1 MLKCCSRLF
10 NSVFFSSHSN
20 LNLTNTIFLLRFV
33 MWFFI
38 CNTYLTTL
46 HFEIQLDAFASNR
59 YATFFSRLH
68 LRGFFYV
75 FLSSE

>member
-1 MLKCCSRLF
+1 
-10 NSVFFSSHSN
+10 
-20 LNLTNTIFLLRFV
+20 

-68 LRGFFYV
+68 LRGFFLYFYRV
-75 FLSSE
+75 NEKRYIYMRTTATTPNLHRNNPGCSSVN